1 MTRETLDTIID
12 TLETRYKARS
22 YENEYERIFL
32 DGNEYERIFLD
43 GQKAAI
49 ADVRYYVKLM
59 EDKK

>member
-1 MTRETLDTIID
+1 MTRETLDTILDI
-12 TLETRYKARS
+12 LETRYKAAA
-22 YENEYERIFL
+22 YE
-32 DGNEYERIFLD
+32 NEYERIFLD

>member
-1 MTRETLDTIID
+1 MTRETLDTILD
-12 TLETRYKARS
+12 TLETGYKARS
-22 YENEYERIFL
+22 YE
-32 DGNEYERIFLD
+32 NEYERIFLD